1 MYKHRVF
8 AENQLGVSYDDLFGD
23 YVKGAKQ
30 LTITDPYIR
39 IFYQARNLMEFLE
52 TVVRFKSAEDEV
64 AIHLITTADQY
75 TEQQTEY
82 LFGVKTGVK
91 PPASPLRGSTDE
103 TNSLHTRHVTADHG
117 WKMSVDRGLDIFQR
131 CELND
136 VFALSNRVQQMRPV
150 KAFEVTYLEIDFF

>member
-1 MYKHRVF
+1 MPKHRVF

-39 IFYQARNLMEFLE
+39 IFYQARNLMEFME

-64 AIHLITTADQY
+64 AVHLITTADQY

-82 LFGVKTGVK
+82 LLRIQTGVE
-91 PPASPLRGSTDE
+91 PAGITFTWEYDE
-103 TNSLHTRHVTADHG
+103 TNSLHARHITADHG
-117 WKMSVDRGLDIFQR
+117 WKISLDRGLDIFQR
-131 CELND
+131 YELND
-136 VFALSNRVQQMRPV
+136 VFTLSNRVQQMRPV